1 MGAVVAPIAA
11 PVIAMR
17 ADGACRVTAAAI
29 AMRADGARRVAA
41 AARRS
46 AMRRRVE
53 GGDKRAAGWN
63 KSSQVKSSQVKSSQ
77 VKSSQIQNGG
87 RQSASFGAHRCAIGW
102 ADLGATGTI
111 G

>member
-29 AMRADGARRVAA
+29 AMRADGARRVAT

-53 GGDKRAAGWN
+53 GGGRPSGAAGPFGTHPP
-63 KSSQVKSSQVKSSQ
+63 QVCGL
-77 VKSSQIQNGG
+77 GG
-87 RQSASFGAHRCAIGW
+87 V
-102 ADLGATGTI
+102 DLPLPEGPHPTRIKCKNIYRNRYRYG
-111 G
+111 

>member
-29 AMRADGARRVAA
+29 AMRADGARRVTA

-77 VKSSQIQNGG
+77 IQNGG
-87 RQSASFGAHRCAIGW
+87 RQSASFGAHRCAIGR